1 MSEVLNAAAARLEQA
16 LSALEAKTR
25 ELKAR
30 PRVGDDDLFAPR
42 GDDDTELRA
51 AAMQASEAL
60 DRAAEELRALVGS
73 EA

>member
-16 LSALEAKTR
+16 LSALEARTR

-30 PRVGDDDLFAPR
+30 PTVGDDDLFAPR
-42 GDDDTELRA
+42 AADDTELRA

-60 DRAAEELRALVGS
+60 DRAAEELKTLIGS

>member
-1 MSEVLNAAAARLEQA
+1 MSEVLNAAAARLERA
-16 LSALEAKTR
+16 ISALEVKTR
-25 ELKAR
+25 ELKAQ

-42 GDDDTELRA
+42 SADDTELRA

-60 DRAAEELRALVGS
+60 DRAAEELRTLIGS

>member
-30 PRVGDDDLFAPR
+30 PKVGDDDLFAPR
-42 GDDDTELRA
+42 GGDDTELRA

-60 DRAAEELRALVGS
+60 DRAAEELKTLIGS